1 MIDTHRVRDK
11 QRPTRSDSLQPEAS
25 RKAQPSP
32 FDQVLQQGRMPP
44 RTPMVP
50 QPSANRDARDTDEQR
65 RRAGREKPRERTRR
79 TDDGHDTARSAR
91 SEKGRQGE
99 GPQHRVV
106 EKHRE
111 REQQGEQQRDQ
122 RGGHGSGG
130 HAGQGGG
137 GGSRAK
143 SGVRSEAYAKSRETM
158 GQAAKSEFQQTLA
171 QTRAPQVLPSKQMQH
186 LVNLLVQ
193 SIRVG
198 KNEIGDAELQLV
210 FQTAIFKGLRLRLQD
225 RGGRVAITFSS
236 HDPGV
241 RALFTRER
249 KRIVAALQDKGVA
262 VDEVTVGA

>member
-11 QRPTRSDSLQPEAS
+11 QRPTRSDLERPEAP
-25 RKAQPSP
+25 RKVQPSP

-44 RTPMVP
+44 RTPMLP
-50 QPSANRDARDTDEQR
+50 QPANREERDTEAQR
-65 RRAGREKPRERTRR
+65 RRAERDKPRERSRHK
-79 TDDGHDTARSAR
+79 DDDHGTTRSAR
-91 SEKGRQGE
+91 SEKGRQSE

-106 EKHRE
+106 EKHGE

-130 HAGQGGG
+130 HAGHGGG

-143 SGVRSEAYAKSRETM
+143 AGVRSEAYAKSREAL
-158 GQAAKSEFQQTLA
+158 GQAAKSEFQHTLLLA
-171 QTRAPQVLPSKQMQH
+171 RAPVALPSKQMQQ

-198 KNEIGDAELQLV
+198 KNELGDAELQLV

-225 RGGRVAITFSS
+225 KGGKVAVTFSS

-241 RALFTRER
+241 RALFARER
-249 KRIVAALQDKGVA
+249 KRIVAALQERGVV

>member
-11 QRPTRSDSLQPEAS
+11 QRPARSDLERPEAP
-25 RKAQPSP
+25 RKVQPSP
-32 FDQVLQQGRMPP
+32 FDQVLQQGRLPS

-50 QPSANRDARDTDEQR
+50 QPSANREERDTDAQR
-65 RRAGREKPRERTRR
+65 RRAERDKPRERSRH
-79 TDDGHDTARSAR
+79 TDDDRGATRSAR
-91 SEKGRQGE
+91 SEKGRQSE

-106 EKHRE
+106 EKHGE

-130 HAGQGGG
+130 HAGHGG

-143 SGVRSEAYAKSRETM
+143 AGVRSEGYAKSREAL
-158 GQAAKSEFQQTLA
+158 GQAAKSEFQHTLVQA
-171 QTRAPQVLPSKQMQH
+171 RAPVALPAKQMQH

-198 KNEIGDAELQLV
+198 KNELGDAELQLV

-225 RGGRVAITFSS
+225 KGGRVAITFSS

-241 RALFTRER
+241 RALFARER
-249 KRIVAALQDKGVA
+249 KRIVAALRNRGVV
-262 VDEVTVGA
+262 VDEVTVGT